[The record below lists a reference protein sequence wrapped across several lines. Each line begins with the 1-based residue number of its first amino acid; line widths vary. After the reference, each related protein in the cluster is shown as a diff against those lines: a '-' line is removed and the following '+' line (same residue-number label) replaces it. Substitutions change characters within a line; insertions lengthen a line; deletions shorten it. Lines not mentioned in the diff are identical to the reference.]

1 MGTLTFIQQDT
12 REQLR
17 GMIKPRPGELQQ
29 QKQSIFNIQMSH
41 TWCWIPKRKLIMIL
55 SCFYQHDI
63 MISHKLATMTN
74 ALLNVSVM
82 CQKHKAS
89 VLRYEK
95 WAVFLSRRVC
105 WSVCVSSSCQNILSN
120 PPTGWSST
128 VPRCLTTIKA
138 FSHLVFS
145 EHLVI
150 KFTAK
155 CHKKTKKNTNTKYT
169 LDVQI
174 NTLPFWLSW
183 LFTWPCLSLWHHQL
197 EGRKEHGNQTSGD
210 DVSRPVLPDGVWIE
224 RVRAGALAVVTGAY

>member
-1 MGTLTFIQQDT
+1 
-12 REQLR
+12 
-17 GMIKPRPGELQQ
+17 
-29 QKQSIFNIQMSH
+29 
-41 TWCWIPKRKLIMIL
+41 
-55 SCFYQHDI
+55 

-105 WSVCVSSSCQNILSN
+105 SSVCVSSSCQNILSN

-128 VPRCLTTIKA
+128 APRCLTTIKA

-224 RVRAGALAVVTGAY
+224 RVRAGAPLLWLRVLIRQAESDTTAGWSEIARFVAQACRSCWIGQLWCFSWRLRQTKACAHLSRSRERK